1 MDNKKNSTI
10 LLSSEIQKAK
20 NTLTLSLRHDPKFSK
35 IEAGIGND
43 TIELGG
49 YKNLFSGEVDN
60 DCFVITDAVIDCTV
74 SDASGGDDILFKDI
88 NWQNIWYQR
97 HGDDLIVL
105 VDRRIG
111 ITTEQSEFESIGSV
125 TFSNYFAGERANI
138 VVSIEGST
146 SKMILQD
153 EPLDS
158 LVDMMSKHD
167 ITESGTDFMHQ
178 MDTSLRNNIAAA
190 WGNVLAA

>member
-20 NTLTLSLRHDPKFSK
+20 NTSTLSLRHDPKFSK
-35 IEAGIGND
+35 IEAGVGND

-49 YKNLFSGEVDN
+49 YKNLFSG
-60 DCFVITDAVIDCTV
+60 
-74 SDASGGDDILFKDI
+74 GGDDILFKDI
-88 NWQNIWYQR
+88 NWQNIWFQR
-97 HGDDLIVL
+97 HGNDLIVL

-153 EPLDS
+153 EALDS
-158 LVDMMSKHD
+158 LVDMMSQHD

-190 WGNVLAA
+190 WGSVLAA